1 MLLKFGELGG
11 SRLDSGASGKLVKT
25 SRVIVARRGVERAA
39 GAPSPSFFHARGFTQ
54 RQQKAN
60 GELAPPLARRVGIV
74 GDAQE
79 GREEN
84 LSLVSE
90 SYSSN

>member
-1 MLLKFGELGG
+1 MLLKFEELGG

-25 SRVIVARRGVERAA
+25 SRVIVARRAVEQARAS
-39 GAPSPSFFHARGFTQ
+39 APSPSFFHARGFTQ

-60 GELAPPLARRVGIV
+60 GELAPPRRVGIV

-84 LSLVSE
+84 PSLVSE

>member
-1 MLLKFGELGG
+1 MLLKFEELGG

-25 SRVIVARRGVERAA
+25 SRVIVARRGVERADA
-39 GAPSPSFFHARGFTQ
+39 LRLPLLPCSWIHATPAKSEWGTHSP
-54 RQQKAN
+54 
-60 GELAPPLARRVGIV
+60 RRVGIV

>member
-1 MLLKFGELGG
+1 MLLKFEELGG
-11 SRLDSGASGKLVKT
+11 SRLDSGASGGKLVKT

-39 GAPSPSFFHARGFTQ
+39 GAPSPFFFHARGFTQ

-60 GELAPPLARRVGIV
+60 GELIPPRRVGIV

>member
-1 MLLKFGELGG
+1 MLLKFEELGG

-25 SRVIVARRGVERAA
+25 SRVIVARRGVERA
-39 GAPSPSFFHARGFTQ
+39 SPSSMLVDSRNASKKRMG
-54 RQQKAN
+54 N
-60 GELAPPLARRVGIV
+60 SLPPPRRVGIV

-79 GREEN
+79 GGEES